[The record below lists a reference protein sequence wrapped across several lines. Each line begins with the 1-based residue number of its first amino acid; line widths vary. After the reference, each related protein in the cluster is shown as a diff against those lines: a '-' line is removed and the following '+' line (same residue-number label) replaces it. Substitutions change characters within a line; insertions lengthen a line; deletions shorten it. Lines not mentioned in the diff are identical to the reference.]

1 MFKINISNMKRYL
14 LIFMCIAVPFFVYSQ
29 NDTLLSFDKTP
40 SFGICNPEGSNIRIC
55 NPV

>member
-29 NDTLLSFDKTP
+29 NDTLLF
-40 SFGICNPEGSNIRIC
+40 
-55 NPV
+55 PVLRDLQSRRLEHKDL